1 VNITAPQHE
10 VTLEELTRDAWT
22 RYADT
27 LRELTGRAYADAES
41 EAWDA
46 LQDELAD
53 IAALD
58 EPF

>member
-1 VNITAPQHE
+1 MSITAPQQD
-10 VTLEELTRDAWT
+10 VTLEELTRDAWQ
-22 RYADT
+22 RYADAV
-27 LRELTGRAYADAES
+27 RELTGAPYARAEP

-58 EPF
+58 ETF